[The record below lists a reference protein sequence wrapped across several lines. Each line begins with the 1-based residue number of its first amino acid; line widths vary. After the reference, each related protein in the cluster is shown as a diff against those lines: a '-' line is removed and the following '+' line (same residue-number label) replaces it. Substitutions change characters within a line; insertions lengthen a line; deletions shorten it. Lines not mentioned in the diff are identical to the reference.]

1 MMARKLR
8 TVRLATSAVLAL
20 ALGAPL
26 GADIFASDASIAVT
40 RFQAT
45 IRTSTS
51 LRMSDQRLVITPRQ
65 TDDDGPLTAGSIEF
79 RAAARTSSDG
89 EVLLT
94 VEPLAPIASLA
105 GGAGDS
111 ATTIA
116 FLGDGDGAQ
125 SGSLS
130 DAHPE
135 TAARWVGSGVRTGRL
150 TFTVRGPVS
159 PQGATLP
166 LRFLLTAP

>member
-1 MMARKLR
+1 MMATSPR
-8 TVRLATSAVLAL
+8 TVRLSAAAVLAL
-20 ALGAPL
+20 ALCGTL
-26 GADIFASDASIAVT
+26 GAAIFASDASIAVT

-45 IRTSTS
+45 VRTSTS
-51 LRMSDQRLVITPRQ
+51 LRLSDQLLVIAPRQ
-65 TDDDGPLTAGSIEF
+65 TDDDEPLTAGAIEF

-89 EVLLT
+89 EVMLT

-111 ATTIA
+111 STTIA
-116 FLGDGDGAQ
+116 FMGDGEGAQ

-159 PQGATLP
+159 PLGGTLP